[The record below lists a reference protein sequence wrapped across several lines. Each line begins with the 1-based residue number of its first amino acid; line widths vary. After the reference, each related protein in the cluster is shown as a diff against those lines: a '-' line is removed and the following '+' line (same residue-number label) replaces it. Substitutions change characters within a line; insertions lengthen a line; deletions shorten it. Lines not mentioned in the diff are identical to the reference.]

1 MEVVHR
7 HHILLCLEAKVIR
20 GAVDG
25 AAFDTSTRHPHR
37 EAVRIMIAALARPRQ
52 LNHWRTAKL
61 TSPNHKSVLQH
72 PTLLEVTEK
81 RSDWLINLLRQ
92 GSVLPDV
99 IVVVPRLTCTLPDL
113 HHPDTALHKA
123 ARCQNRPCESAITV
137 RIPDR
142 LRLKV
147 CIKCIRGLA
156 LHPVRQLIALQLSF
170 ETWFGCSRCQML
182 LVEVTQDV

>member
-61 TSPNHKSVLQH
+61 TSPNHKRVFQH

-99 IVVVPRLTCTLPDL
+99 IVVVPWLTCTLPDL

-123 ARCQNRPCESAITV
+123 ARCQNRPSESAIAV
-137 RIPDR
+137 RISNR